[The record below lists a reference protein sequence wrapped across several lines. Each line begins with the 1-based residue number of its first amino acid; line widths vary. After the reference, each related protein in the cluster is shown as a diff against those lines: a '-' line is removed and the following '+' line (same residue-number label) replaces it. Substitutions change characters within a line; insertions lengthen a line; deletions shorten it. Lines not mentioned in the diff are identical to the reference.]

1 MGKRVS
7 FKSVISAAMAVVMAL
22 TLCIIAIPAYNVEA
36 ATKKVTVK
44 LAENDGE
51 KDIDMAVGAKI
62 QLKVKKDG
70 KTLGKKAVTYKVSGK
85 KVISCSKSGLVTAKK
100 AGDAE
105 ITIKDKNSNFTATV
119 YVEVG
124 GGKKGKNDDKE
135 KPEKIWLD
143 KSEIWLEVGEG
154 YHASVF
160 TRPKGIGGGVSW
172 TSENSDIATVKDGYI
187 RAVGHGDVRIHA
199 QKRGRD
205 ACMMVHV
212 N

>member
-7 FKSVISAAMAVVMAL
+7 FKKIISAALAVVMAL
-22 TLCIIAIPAYNVEA
+22 SLCIIAAPTNVEA

-44 LAENDGE
+44 LSPTDGE
-51 KDIDMAVGAKI
+51 KDISMAVGAKV

-70 KTLGKKAVTYKVSGK
+70 ATLGKKAVTYKVSGK
-85 KVISCSKSGLVTAKK
+85 KVVSCSSSGVITAKK

-105 ITIKDKNSNFTATV
+105 ITIKDKNSNYTATV

-124 GGKKGKNDDKE
+124 GGKSGSKDKD
-135 KPEKIWLD
+135 KKRPDKIWLD
-143 KSEIWLEVGEG
+143 KSEIWLEVGQG

-160 TRPKGIGGGVSW
+160 ESPKGIGGGVSW
-172 TSENSDIATVKDGYI
+172 TSENSDIATVHDGYI

>member
-7 FKSVISAAMAVVMAL
+7 FKRIISAALAVVMAA
-22 TLCIIAIPAYNVEA
+22 TLCIIAMPTYQVEA
-36 ATKKVTVK
+36 ATKKVSVS
-44 LAENDGE
+44 LGDDNDVE
-51 KDIDMAVGAKI
+51 MKVGARVQI
-62 QLKVKKDG
+62 RVKKDG
-70 KTLGKKAVTYKVSGK
+70 ATYGKKSVKYRVTSGK
-85 KVISCSKSGLVTAKK
+85 SVVSVSSSGLIKAKK
-100 AGDAE
+100 SGDAE
-105 ITIKDKNSNFTATV
+105 IKITDKNGTQTAFI

-124 GGKKGKNDDKE
+124 GGKNNDDKR
-135 KPEKIWLD
+135 KPDKIWLD
-143 KSEIWLEVGEG
+143 RAEITLEVGQG

-160 TRPKGIGGGVSW
+160 QSPKDIGGGVSW
-172 TSENSDIATVKDGYI
+172 TSENSDIATVTDGYI